1 MSMTIP
7 WIVMALYF
15 ILVMGFGSMF
25 GRYTKSTAD
34 FFFGGRRFS
43 WWLIAMSILATGVGS
58 HSFVKY
64 SAKAFQ
70 HGFSSTMT
78 YMNDWFFMPFFM
90 FGWLPLIYYSR
101 VSSVPEYFERRFDY
115 KARFL
120 ATIALFFYMIGYIS
134 IGFLTIGKAL
144 QPMLPDFLNILG
156 MNFNLHGD
164 AGLMNIIIFTAV
176 ITGIYITYGGQ
187 TAVIFTDLLQGFIL
201 IFAGLLV
208 LFLGFSYLGG
218 FESFWH
224 HLPTHFK
231 LPLAHFNQPGG
242 FNFVGIFWQDGIA
255 GSIGFLFM
263 NQGLIMRFLATR
275 SVNDGK
281 KAAAFNVLIILP
293 ISAIV
298 VSGAGWI
305 GHAIYQGQG
314 IIPGIPAG
322 IIPMNLDVDEIFTI
336 ASKIVATPLV
346 FGFIMAAVT
355 AALMSTVDT
364 LINATAAIFINDIW
378 LPAEKVLIRRSKG
391 SRLQQDD
398 KYYLKVARWSSI
410 VITAIGVVGV
420 LAFKN
425 FATLYEAHG
434 FFHSTLTPPL
444 IVAIFLGI
452 FWKRFTTSAV
462 LWTFLGGST
471 LMIVGATWP
480 EIFIRP
486 FAQGSAMSGG
496 KYIYISALYNILVCV
511 GVGVIVSFFTKQ
523 KTEEEL
529 DGLTIWSV
537 DRARWKFKGGKPN
550 DRPGEKVKLRYKI
563 DDSGELARFAVV
575 DMDRMG
581 MDQDDL
587 VYLCDSRAWLG
598 GLKSVHTRAGKPH
611 QEPGVVYITSA
622 LEETALFNIKSIV
635 VAEKEM

>member
-7 WIVMALYF
+7 WIVMVLYF

-34 FFFGGRRFS
+34 FFFGGRRFA

-101 VSSVPEYFERRFDY
+101 VSSVPEYFQRRFNY

-120 ATIALFFYMIGYIS
+120 ATVALFFYMIGYIS

-144 QPMLPDFLNILG
+144 QPMLPDFLNLFGWHVTLI
-156 MNFNLHGD
+156 GD
-164 AGLMNIIIFTAV
+164 AGLMNIIIFVAV

-208 LFLGFSYLGG
+208 LFLGFSYVGG
-218 FESFWH
+218 FANFWH
-224 HLPTHFK
+224 HLPEHFK

-275 SVNDGK
+275 SVEDGK
-281 KAAAFNVLIILP
+281 KAAAFNVLVILP

-314 IIPGIPAG
+314 VIPGIPAG
-322 IIPMNLDVDEIFTI
+322 IIPPTLDVDEIFTI
-336 ASKIVATPLV
+336 TARIVATPIV

-378 LPAEKVLIRRSKG
+378 LPAERVLIRRSHG
-391 SRLQQDD
+391 SRLQKDD
-398 KYYLKVARWSSI
+398 RYYLKVARWASM
-410 VITAIGVVGV
+410 VITMVGVLGV

-452 FWKRFTTSAV
+452 FWRRFTDEAV
-462 LWTFLGGST
+462 IWTFLGGAT
-471 LMIVGATWP
+471 LMIIGATWP
-480 EIFIRP
+480 EIFIKP

-496 KYIYISALYNILVCV
+496 KYIYISAMYNIVVCV
-511 GVGVIVSFFTKQ
+511 GVGVIVSLFTKP
-523 KTEEEL
+523 KSDAEL
-529 DGLTIWSV
+529 EGLTIWTV
-537 DRARWKFKGGKPN
+537 DRARWRFKGGKPN
-550 DRPGEKVKLRYKI
+550 DRPGKKIKLKYKI
-563 DDSGELARFAVV
+563 DDTGEFARFAKE
-575 DMDRMG
+575 DMEKMALDEG
-581 MDQDDL
+581 DL

-598 GLKSVHTRAGKPH
+598 GLKSVHSKAGKPH
-611 QEPGVVYITSA
+611 SEPGVVYITPEMEESA
-622 LEETALFNIKSIV
+622 LFTKSTRVI
-635 VAEKEM
+635 AEKEM

>member
-425 FATLYEAHG
+425 FAT
-434 FFHSTLTPPL
+434 
-444 IVAIFLGI
+444 
-452 FWKRFTTSAV
+452 
-462 LWTFLGGST
+462 
-471 LMIVGATWP
+471 
-480 EIFIRP
+480 
-486 FAQGSAMSGG
+486 
-496 KYIYISALYNILVCV
+496 
-511 GVGVIVSFFTKQ
+511 
-523 KTEEEL
+523 
-529 DGLTIWSV
+529 
-537 DRARWKFKGGKPN
+537 
-550 DRPGEKVKLRYKI
+550 
-563 DDSGELARFAVV
+563 
-575 DMDRMG
+575 
-581 MDQDDL
+581 
-587 VYLCDSRAWLG
+587 
-598 GLKSVHTRAGKPH
+598 
-611 QEPGVVYITSA
+611 
-622 LEETALFNIKSIV
+622 
-635 VAEKEM
+635 